1 MLPTSALDTKRPAC
15 LAFPPM
21 EAILTV
27 GAPVFAIMGLGWM
40 LGRFGLFGP
49 DATRALNGFV
59 FYATFPALIFISL
72 ATTPIEDSVDGPLV
86 AAFSAG
92 FLGTFSIAFVSVALL
107 TGGRTGRLA
116 VLSAAAVFAN
126 TGYLGVPLMDLAYG
140 ERGLVP
146 SLVVTAVTAAIF
158 IGTLIVLIEIDRS
171 SGGLLGG
178 LRAAAVSMTTNPLIL
193 AAAAGLTWSLAGWP
207 VPAPIETFCRLLGAA
222 TGPAALFATGLF
234 LVGKQLGGQLPLV
247 AWLAGLKLLAMPVIA
262 WTLADPVLG
271 MPPVETSI
279 AVILAAMPT
288 GSLVFIISHRY
299 GIEEDV
305 VAATTL
311 ATSLGSALT
320 VAALLVVFGV
330 G

>member
-1 MLPTSALDTKRPAC
+1 
-15 LAFPPM
+15 M

-27 GAPVFAIMGLGWM
+27 GAPVFAIMGLGWT

-49 DATRALNGFV
+49 EATRALNGFV
-59 FYATFPALIFISL
+59 FYATFPALIFVSL

-86 AAFSAG
+86 AAFSGG
-92 FLGTFSIAFVSVALL
+92 FLGTFTLAFVTVALL
-107 TGGRTGRLA
+107 TGGRTGRIA

-140 ERGLVP
+140 TQGLVP

-158 IGTLIVLIEIDRS
+158 IGTLIVLIEVDRS
-171 SGGLLGG
+171 SGGILGG
-178 LRAAAVSMTTNPLIL
+178 LKAAGRSMITNPLIL
-193 AAAAGLTWSLAGWP
+193 AAVAGLGWSLGGLP
-207 VPAPIETFCRLLGAA
+207 LPGPFETFCRLLGAA

-234 LVGKQLGGQLPLV
+234 LVGKHLGGRLPLV
-247 AWLAGLKLLAMPVIA
+247 AWLTGLKLFVMPGIAFLLAGP
-262 WTLADPVLG
+262 TLQ
-271 MPPVETSI
+271 MPPVEAAI

-311 ATSLGSALT
+311 ATSVGSAVT
-320 VAALLVVFGV
+320 IAALLVVFGV